1 MKKDNIHDKYI
12 KSILGEI
19 KTAKSF
25 LENYLP
31 KEIIPLIDL
40 NYLKPI
46 KDSFVDTKLKEHF
59 TDLIYKTK
67 TKDK

>member
-31 KEIIPLIDL
+31 KEIISLIDL
-40 NYLKPI
+40 NYLKPV
-46 KDSFVDTKLKEHF
+46 KDD
-59 TDLIYKTK
+59 
-67 TKDK
+67 